1 MSTSVRPK
9 PLHGIKVLDLTRLLP
24 GPVATLHLAD
34 MGADVIKIEDPGVG
48 DYARVLGDKSGHNA
62 WLFLLVNRNKRALR
76 LDLKQAA
83 GQQAFLDLALQADV
97 IVESFRPG
105 VVDKL
110 GIGYD
115 TVHALNPRI
124 VYCSITGYGQ
134 TGPYRDRAGHDLN
147 YCGYSGVTDQ
157 IGTQDGAP
165 AIPNIQLGD
174 LLGGSLSA
182 VMGILAAVID
192 AQQTGQGRS
201 VDVAMTDCLLA
212 HAIFPLIA
220 QLAGGQTRPRGQD
233 FLSGVLPCYS
243 LYETADGRHMAVG
256 ALEKKFWTLCCQTL
270 GRPELAE
277 QHWVFGEEA
286 EMIRAELAAIFKT
299 QPQTYWTDLFEGV
312 DCCVT
317 PVLTLTESVIND
329 QIAARNMF
337 VNSDHS
343 LDGSLTQFAFPIKFS
358 EFEFSIEREAPRV
371 GEHSEE
377 ILIQAGFSA
386 ERISALRET
395 GVI

>member
-1 MSTSVRPK
+1 MRPK
-9 PLHGIKVLDLTRLLP
+9 PLQGIRVLDLTRLLP

-34 MGADVIKIEDPGVG
+34 MGADVIKIEDPGAG

-76 LDLKQAA
+76 LDLKQPA
-83 GQQAFLDLALQADV
+83 GRQAFLDLAQQADV

-105 VVDKL
+105 VIDKL

-115 TVHALNPRI
+115 TVRVLNPRI

-157 IGTQDGAP
+157 IGVQAGDP

-192 AQQTGQGRS
+192 AQRTGQGRW

-220 QLAGGQTRPRGQD
+220 QLAEGRTRPRGQD
-233 FLSGVLPCYS
+233 FLSGALPCYG
-243 LYETADGRHMAVG
+243 LYETADGRYMAVG

-277 QHWVFGEEA
+277 QHWVFGEA
-286 EMIRAELAAIFKT
+286 AGTTRAELAAIFKS
-299 QPQTYWTDLFEGV
+299 QPQIYWTELFENV

-317 PVLTLTESVIND
+317 PILTLAESMTNE
-329 QIAARNMF
+329 QLAARNLF
-337 VNSDHS
+337 VASEHS
-343 LDGSLTQFAFPIKFS
+343 IDGPLTQFALPIKFS
-358 EFEFSIEREAPRV
+358 EFEFSIEREAPAV
-371 GEHSEE
+371 GQHNEE
-377 ILIQAGFSA
+377 ILAQAGFSA
-386 ERISALRET
+386 ERIAELRAA